1 MYSNSF
7 RRDLDAG
14 NKKRDL
20 AAKALHKTSWRAP
33 HMRYDTEHKERTRL
47 RLLTEAA
54 IMLRE
59 EGPHGLSVAT
69 LMKRQGLTHGGF
81 YAHFASKDDLI
92 AQAIDVM
99 FERTCE
105 RFQIRTRGL
114 EPQAALL
121 AYINYY
127 LSPAHYNKPG
137 QGCAIPATAGDVAR
151 LEPEARKRFEIGVT
165 TLQRLIAGQFRLMDF
180 SLDEAMDQA
189 AALLADM
196 SGAVIM
202 ARAVKSPVMQKH
214 ITGAAQAAILA
225 RLRIHQPDFGLET
238 EADAAVT
245 PEKTSRARPARKVV
259 LRAG

>member
-1 MYSNSF
+1 
-7 RRDLDAG
+7 
-14 NKKRDL
+14 
-20 AAKALHKTSWRAP
+20 
-33 HMRYDTEHKERTRL
+33 MRYDTEHKERTRL

-105 RFQIRTRGL
+105 RFQMKTRGL

-121 AYINYY
+121 AYIGYY
-127 LSPAHYNKPG
+127 LSAAHYNKPG
-137 QGCAIPATAGDVAR
+137 QGCAIPATAGDVSR
-151 LEPEARKRFEIGVT
+151 LEPEARKRFEVGVT
-165 TLQRLIAGQFRLMDF
+165 TLQKLIAAQFRLIGF
-180 SLDEAMDQA
+180 SPDDAMNQA
-189 AALLADM
+189 VALLADM

-214 ITGAAQAAILA
+214 ITSAAHGAILA
-225 RLRIHQPDFGLET
+225 RLRIYQPDFGFET
-238 EADAAVT
+238 EVT
-245 PEKTSRARPARKVV
+245 PAPLKIPRAKPARKSA
-259 LRAG
+259 LRAD

>member
-1 MYSNSF
+1 
-7 RRDLDAG
+7 
-14 NKKRDL
+14 
-20 AAKALHKTSWRAP
+20 
-33 HMRYDTEHKERTRL
+33 MRYDTEHKERTRL

-105 RFQIRTRGL
+105 RFQTRTRGL
-114 EPQAALL
+114 EPQAALS

-151 LEPEARKRFEIGVT
+151 LEPEARKRFEVGVT
-165 TLQRLIAGQFRLMDF
+165 TLQKLIAAQFRLMDF
-180 SLDEAMDQA
+180 SLDAAMDQA
-189 AALLADM
+189 AALMADM

-202 ARAVKSPVMQKH
+202 ARAVKSPAMQKH
-214 ITGAAQAAILA
+214 ITSAAHAAILA
-225 RLRIHQPDFGLET
+225 RLRIYQPDFGLEAEGDT
-238 EADAAVT
+238 AAPSV
-245 PEKTSRARPARKVV
+245 KAQRARPVRKIA
-259 LRAG
+259 LRAD

>member
-1 MYSNSF
+1 
-7 RRDLDAG
+7 
-14 NKKRDL
+14 
-20 AAKALHKTSWRAP
+20 
-33 HMRYDTEHKERTRL
+33 MRYDTEHKERTRL

-105 RFQIRTRGL
+105 RFQTRTRGL

-127 LSPAHYNKPG
+127 LSPAHHNKPG

-151 LEPEARKRFEIGVT
+151 LEPEARKRFEVGVT
-165 TLQRLIAGQFRLMDF
+165 TLQKLIAGQFRRMDF
-180 SLDEAMDQA
+180 SLDEALDQA

-245 PEKTSRARPARKVV
+245 PEKTSRARPSRKVV

>member
-1 MYSNSF
+1 
-7 RRDLDAG
+7 
-14 NKKRDL
+14 
-20 AAKALHKTSWRAP
+20 
-33 HMRYDTEHKERTRL
+33 MRYDTEHKERTRL

-59 EGPHGLSVAT
+59 EGPHGLSVVT

-105 RFQIRTRGL
+105 RFQTRTKGL

-121 AYINYY
+121 AYIDYY

-151 LEPEARKRFEIGVT
+151 LEPEARKRFEVGVT
-165 TLQRLIAGQFRLMDF
+165 TLQKLIADQFRLMGFD
-180 SLDEAMDQA
+180 LDEAMDQA
-189 AALLADM
+189 AALLAEM
-196 SGAVIM
+196 SGAVVM

-214 ITGAAQAAILA
+214 ITGSARAAILA
-225 RLRIHQPDFGLET
+225 RLRTYQHDFGIDSSE
-238 EADAAVT
+238 EVA
-245 PEKTSRARPARKVV
+245 EISRALRPRAVRKAA
-259 LRAG
+259 LRAD

>member
-1 MYSNSF
+1 
-7 RRDLDAG
+7 
-14 NKKRDL
+14 
-20 AAKALHKTSWRAP
+20 
-33 HMRYDTEHKERTRL
+33 MRYDTEHKARTRV

-59 EGPHGLSVAT
+59 EGPHGLSVVT

-105 RFQIRTRGL
+105 RFQMRTRGL
-114 EPQAALL
+114 EPQAALM
-121 AYINYY
+121 AYITYY

-151 LEPEARKRFEIGVT
+151 LEPEARKRFEVGVT
-165 TLQRLIAGQFRLMDF
+165 TLQKLIADQFRQMAF
-180 SLDEAMDQA
+180 APEEAMNQA
-189 AALLADM
+189 AALLADL

-202 ARAVKSPVMQKH
+202 ARAVKSSVMQKH
-214 ITGAAQAAILA
+214 ITSAAQTAILN
-225 RLRIHQPDFGLET
+225 RLRIYQPDFGLT
-238 EADAAVT
+238 PDGEAAPVR
-245 PEKTSRARPARKVV
+245 PGRRPAARKAV
-259 LRAG
+259 AAD

>member
-1 MYSNSF
+1 
-7 RRDLDAG
+7 
-14 NKKRDL
+14 
-20 AAKALHKTSWRAP
+20 
-33 HMRYDTEHKERTRL
+33 MRYDNEHKERTRL

-105 RFQIRTRGL
+105 RFQIKTRGL
-114 EPQAALL
+114 EPQAALS
-121 AYINYY
+121 AYISYY

-151 LEPEARKRFEIGVT
+151 LEPEARKRFEVGVT
-165 TLQRLIAGQFRLMDF
+165 TLQKLIADQFRLMDF
-180 SLDEAMDQA
+180 SLDEAMNQA

-202 ARAVKSPVMQKH
+202 ARAVKLTVMQKH
-214 ITGAAQAAILA
+214 ITGAAHSAILA
-225 RLRIHQPDFGLET
+225 RLRLYQPDFGF
-238 EADAAVT
+238 EADVATAPAKT
-245 PEKTSRARPARKVV
+245 PRARPARKIA
-259 LRAG
+259 LQAD

>member
-1 MYSNSF
+1 
-7 RRDLDAG
+7 
-14 NKKRDL
+14 
-20 AAKALHKTSWRAP
+20 
-33 HMRYDTEHKERTRL
+33 MRYDTEHKERTRL

-92 AQAIDVM
+92 AHAIDVM

-105 RFQIRTRGL
+105 RFRTRTRGL
-114 EPQAALL
+114 EPQAALM

-151 LEPEARKRFEIGVT
+151 LEPEARKRFEVGVT
-165 TLQRLIAGQFRLMDF
+165 ALQKLIADQFRRMDF

-202 ARAVKSPVMQKH
+202 VRAVKSPVMQKH
-214 ITGAAQAAILA
+214 ITAATHAAILA
-225 RLRIHQPDFGLET
+225 RLRMYQPDFGLKM
-238 EADAAVT
+238 DV
-245 PEKTSRARPARKVV
+245 PANTAPREVVGVKPAGKVV
-259 LRAG
+259 LRAD